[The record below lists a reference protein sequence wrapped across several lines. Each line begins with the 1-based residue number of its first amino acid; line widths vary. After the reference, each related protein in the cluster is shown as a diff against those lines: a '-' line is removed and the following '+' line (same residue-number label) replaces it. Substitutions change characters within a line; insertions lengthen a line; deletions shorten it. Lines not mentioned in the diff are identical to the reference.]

1 MQLDNALNLTVR
13 QVGHRD
19 IIAIQKGKTFIVIL
33 KVKRFPHTRGQL
45 VNKTE
50 HAMVS
55 TTVLFITKVCFEI
68 AAERLI
74 FPFFN
79 RNLLLCTILAD
90 RQSEMRRRG
99 IELIV
104 QCIVQGV
111 TINSVQP
118 GSKPKR
124 CAGECSSTLTRC
136 SGIVAAPFRQNKKW
150 G

>member
-1 MQLDNALNLTVR
+1 MQLDNALNLTVC

-50 HAMVS
+50 HAM
-55 TTVLFITKVCFEI
+55 
-68 AAERLI
+68 LI

-111 TINSVQP
+111 TINGQQ
-118 GSKPKR
+118 R
-124 CAGECSSTLTRC
+124 TARFQAQTLCGGMFINTD
-136 SGIVAAPFRQNKKW
+136 KM
-150 G
+150 

>member
-111 TINSVQP
+111 TINGQQRTARFQAQTLCGGMFINTDKMQRHS
-118 GSKPKR
+118 GSSFP
-124 CAGECSSTLTRC
+124 AE
-136 SGIVAAPFRQNKKW
+136 
-150 G
+150 